1 MQDRLS
7 CHFSLARG
15 LDFQAA
21 EARLINES
29 RTATGNTVAGIMIH
43 MAGIGANHVEHPVS
57 PHGRRPA
64 EAPPSVNR
72 CHDDYGR
79 EHRQQPKQSSPRTT
93 RIPGISRSL
102 PPHPGRGPPVTT
114 RHLSPLS
121 KRASVPPHPPP
132 SDRRSRQNQHHP
144 FPSPSP
150 LDPRHPLSRCAVDV
164 RRPRRGR
171 VLMDRCPARGSTK
184 CVRRPRGRGHGGQQ
198 QNSPCAIAVRHESGH
213 FVGGGGGDTD
223 ACGHTQTTGCTMG
236 REACGARGGARSDKF
251 GDGLHGRISRH
262 RVWVQ
267 GRVFLWWPVG

>member
-1 MQDRLS
+1 MTATCCYSIPGRSYGMQDRLS

-114 RHLSPLS
+114 RHLSLLS

-184 CVRRPRGRGHGGQQ
+184 CVRRPRGRGHGGAAAEQ
-198 QNSPCAIAVRHESGH
+198 PMRDRRPPRVGPLRWRGWGGH
-213 FVGGGGGDTD
+213 RRMRTHADDRLHDG
-223 ACGHTQTTGCTMG
+223 AGCMRCEG
-236 REACGARGGARSDKF
+236 RRPE
-251 GDGLHGRISRH
+251 
-262 RVWVQ
+262 
-267 GRVFLWWPVG
+267 